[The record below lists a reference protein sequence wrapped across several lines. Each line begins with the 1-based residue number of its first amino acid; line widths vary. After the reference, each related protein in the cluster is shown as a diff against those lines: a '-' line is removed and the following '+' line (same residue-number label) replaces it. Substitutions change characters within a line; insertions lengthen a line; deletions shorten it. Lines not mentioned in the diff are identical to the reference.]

1 MVQTAES
8 ATSPPALA
16 GAWDAV
22 AGGFAAWGLRQP
34 RPALPKR
41 LPDASRE
48 FAAYAAD
55 EVVRRCLRPVLAA
68 PADRIEERIALV
80 RPYFALLI
88 NAMRSAVAVEMS
100 GMSEKRRERAR
111 KEMMDGAPNASARRE
126 AEARLGPA
134 AAQAF
139 IGGART
145 ASLVKQSARDGEMG
159 PADAERIEALL
170 LDWTLASFAV
180 EHYLADGQHRGKR
193 NAVALAFRAEDSADA
208 AHYAAKTAG
217 VVKPAQF
224 PGVVRSY
231 EASEED
237 LLLADLSARGAA
249 EIQRRQE
256 AALAG

>member
-1 MVQTAES
+1 MAQTAER
-8 ATSPPALA
+8 ADSPPALA
-16 GAWDAV
+16 GAWDSV
-22 AGGFAAWGLRQP
+22 AGGFAAWRLRQP

-48 FAAYAAD
+48 FAARAAD
-55 EVVRRCLRPVLAA
+55 EIVRRCLRPVLAA
-68 PADRIEERIALV
+68 PADRIEERFASV

-111 KEMMDGAPNASARRE
+111 EEMDRAPNALARRE

-145 ASLVKQSARDGEMG
+145 ASLVKQAARDGEMG
-159 PADAERIEALL
+159 PADAERIESLL

-180 EHYLADGQHRGKR
+180 EYYLADGQHRGKR

-217 VVKPAQF
+217 LVKPAQF
-224 PGVVRSY
+224 PEVVQPY

-237 LLLADLSARGAA
+237 LLLADIAARGAA